1 MVNLTTDQGISLV
14 FLQYALRKTD
24 ILKIFIE
31 NKSVIYI
38 SNYEISADPQKQ
50 YDYEEL
56 FSDDFAGD
64 FGHATTF
71 GNRVIAENV
80 AQQLLKNLELQE
92 QSN

>member
-1 MVNLTTDQGISLV
+1 MNLLT
-14 FLQYALRKTD
+14 
-24 ILKIFIE
+24 
-31 NKSVIYI
+31 
-38 SNYEISADPQKQ
+38 Q
-50 YDYEEL
+50 YDLKDL
-56 FSDDFAGD
+56 FYDSFAGD